1 MEIKVAGNGIRA
13 NLDAK
18 FGIKTGSQGQSNN
31 FLKHLGEDKN
41 DSKANG
47 FKWTN
52 TQQNGCGG
60 T

>member
-47 FKWTN
+47 FK
-52 TQQNGCGG
+52 
-60 T
+60 